1 MEKIVNK
8 NEKSFIKFLLF
19 FLVWIVW
26 IIILLFIVPS
36 ILIKDENIMTY
47 YVPFVVVGSWLIVYF
62 LFFKLVYNNKP
73 KYIGWK
79 YVWKDWR
86 IYEWDWDKKYW
97 ANWKWKLT
105 WADWSYYEWDFK
117 NGHLSWKWKKVC
129 PSGESYEW
137 DWEKDEANWSWKS
150 LFLDGSY
157 YEWEFKKWKPNWMW
171 VIKMK
176 NWYYYEWEFIDWRR
190 SWRFKKQILI
200 TWWVIEWEFRD
211 NWNDGFDWLWKVMTS
226 NWFIFEW
233 TFQNWNLEWEWKMT
247 TPNWDI
253 LLWMFDNWEL
263 KKWRQILNNWEY
275 SEWNWIDWHL
285 TWLARYYF
293 KDGSYYEWESGD
305 TWWQWIW
312 TYVTKNGDKYSTEF
326 PYGVVG
332 VFLYW
337 LNSKIKEIQWNLNYI
352 SKTEKEKTNE
362 KNMYLEI
369 LKSWT
374 DIQKEIAK
382 LSLEED
388 EKSEKLLNSL
398 KMGSSVEN
406 LLNFYEGSIKIIEED
421 EKKCRDI
428 ANKYHIKFSKK
439 KTSSYSYSQ
448 FFFRLGWC
456 CINEIAW
463 GKAFVKIFQFL
474 SSKNILDFVTKRK
487 EKDKERIILI
497 DEFSEKYKDYI
508 QSCLDWREYEKK
520 FWKRNFKPDKN
531 SY

>member
-73 KYIGWK
+73 KYIDWK

-137 DWEKDEANWSWKS
+137 DWGNDEANGIWKS

-157 YEWEFKKWKPNWMW
+157 YEGEFKKWKPNWMW

-176 NWYYYEWEFIDWRR
+176 NWYYYEWEFSDWKRT
-190 SWRFKKQILI
+190 WRFKKQILI

-233 TFQNWNLEWEWKMT
+233 TFQNWKLNWEWKMT
-247 TPNWDI
+247 TPEWVV
-253 LLWMFDNWEL
+253 LLWTFENWEL
-263 KKWRQILNNWEY
+263 KKWKQILQNWEY

-305 TWWQWIW
+305 TWWQRIW
-312 TYVTKNGDKYSTEF
+312 TYVAKNGDKYSTEF
-326 PYGVVG
+326 PYGVVD

-337 LNSKIKEIQWNLNYI
+337 LNSKMKEIQWNLNYVAK
-352 SKTEKEKTNE
+352 STKEKIE
-362 KNMYLEI
+362 ERDKYLEI
-369 LKSWT
+369 SGKWT
-374 DIQKEIAK
+374 PIQKEIAK
-382 LSLEED
+382 MFLDFYAED
-388 EKSEKLLNSL
+388 DKFLD
-398 KMGSSVEN
+398 
-406 LLNFYEGSIKIIEED
+406 SIKQDRSINNYISVFSNM
-421 EKKCRDI
+421 
-428 ANKYHIKFSKK
+428 NKYYGSVRKNCKQLSDNYHIKSSSKWL
-439 KTSSYSYSQ
+439 YSYGE
-448 FFFRLGWC
+448 FFSRLDLFFDW
-456 CINEIAW
+456 EIKL
-463 GKAFVKIFQFL
+463 GDFSVKIYRFL
-474 SSKNILDFVTKRK
+474 NPEHVLDFIIKK
-487 EKDKERIILI
+487 DQKDKEWIWLI
-497 DEFSEKYKDYI
+497 DEFSKVYGENIKLG
-508 QSCLDWREYEKK
+508 LDWREYENK
-520 FWKRNFKPDKN
+520 FWEHNFKSDKK
-531 SY
+531 SE